1 MTDVA
6 VVGAGNGGLAAAA
19 DLALNGHGVR
29 LFNRSAGPIDAIRN
43 NGGIRAHGVLGD
55 RVVAIERATT
65 SLADAVANV
74 SAIVIVLPTTAHSS
88 IAYELADQTAG
99 KIPLILNPG
108 HMCGSLHVRRIFE
121 RGGKHVH
128 IAEFGTL
135 TYVSRSAAPG
145 EVNVFMRAREIP
157 FATVPSDD
165 DLAAL
170 VEKLFPGSRRV
181 PLPLEAW
188 FWDVNMILHPP
199 GMILGAARI
208 EATNG
213 DFAYYAEG
221 TTPSVAAVMRA
232 LDEER
237 RNVALSYGVEVPPLE
252 ETMAVLGTADGD
264 RAHAG
269 DLAGA
274 VSKGSANATIRAP
287 HSLDHRYLHEDIAF
301 GLVPLTALGRIAGVH
316 TPVAD
321 ALISL
326 AEIIA
331 GRSYREEGLNQRVLG
346 LEGATREGVIAAAKG
361 DA

>member
-1 MTDVA
+1 MTEVA
-6 VVGAGNGGLAAAA
+6 VIGAGNGGLAVAA
-19 DLALNGHGVR
+19 DLTLNGNDVR
-29 LFNRSAGPIDAIRN
+29 LFNRSAGPIEAIRN
-43 NGGIRAHGVLGD
+43 NGGIRVQGVVGD
-55 RVVAIERATT
+55 HVVPIERATT
-65 SLADAVANV
+65 SLEDAVADV

-88 IAYELADQTAG
+88 VAHELADLASDV
-99 KIPLILNPG
+99 PLILNPG

-121 RGGKHVH
+121 RAGTRVH

-135 TYVSRSAAPG
+135 TYVSRSSEPG
-145 EVNVFMRAREIP
+145 EVNVFLRARDTP

-170 VEKLFPGSRRV
+170 VEKLFPGGRRV
-181 PLPLEAW
+181 SIPIEAW

-213 DFAYYAEG
+213 DFAYYADG
-221 TTPSVAAVMRA
+221 LTPSVAAVMRT
-232 LDEER
+232 LDGER
-237 RNVALSYGVEVPPLE
+237 RSVARGYGVEIPPLE
-252 ETMAVLGTADGD
+252 EAMAVLGTADGV

-274 VSKGSANATIRAP
+274 VSKGSANASIRAP
-287 HSLDHRYLHEDIAF
+287 HSLDHRYLHEDIPF
-301 GLVPLTALGRIAGVH
+301 GLVPLSALGRIAGVE

-326 AEIIA
+326 AEAIA
-331 GRSYREEGLNQRVLG
+331 GRPYREEGLNEQVLG
-346 LEGATREGVIAAAKG
+346 LEGATREGVIVAAKG